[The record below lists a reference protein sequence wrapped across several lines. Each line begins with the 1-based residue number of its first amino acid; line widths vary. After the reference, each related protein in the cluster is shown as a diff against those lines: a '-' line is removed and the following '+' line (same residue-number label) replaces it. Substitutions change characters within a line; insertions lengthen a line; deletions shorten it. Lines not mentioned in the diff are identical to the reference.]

1 MDSGTTSAELFNFIY
16 LFLDRINMGCMYSD
30 LEFIYLLQQV
40 VSEPPL
46 LLDYWEL
53 KLFGLCYIC
62 IILLHES

>member
-40 VSEPPL
+40 VSEPP
-46 LLDYWEL
+46 
-53 KLFGLCYIC
+53 
-62 IILLHES
+62 IIDFIEKFFDFENI